1 MLCYVTVSVLGQGSC
16 AYALVGSVSL
26 HYLRGARSRIKG
38 TCEFYLVV
46 AWVVPGGFNVASRWG
61 CVQGVWEQCRCWSL
75 GMGSRVSDGITEVAA
90 QRLCKQLKTVLITL
104 SGETESKKCVCVCAR
119 VCGTVWRVVSGLRGV
134 LIGPLIVW
142 NRTNKCVRFFSW
154 RGCRGAGAWLF
165 SRFSSSQKMH
175 LIWGSR
181 CHLSVFHWGR

>member
-1 MLCYVTVSVLGQGSC
+1 MGGAWWFQCGIKVGLCAGRVGAMPLLVLRHG
-16 AYALVGSVSL
+16 
-26 HYLRGARSRIKG
+26 K
-38 TCEFYLVV
+38 
-46 AWVVPGGFNVASRWG
+46 
-61 CVQGVWEQCRCWSL
+61 QGVKTW
-75 GMGSRVSDGITEVAA
+75 VDGITEVAA
-90 QRLCKQLKTVLITL
+90 QRLQLKTVIITL
-104 SGETESKKCVCVCAR
+104 LGEMESKKCVCVCAR
-119 VCGTVWRVVSGLRGV
+119 VCGTVWCVVSGLRGV

-181 CHLSVFHWGR
+181 CYLSVFHWGR

>member
-1 MLCYVTVSVLGQGSC
+1 MGGAWWFQCGIKVGLCAGRVGAMPLLVLRHG
-16 AYALVGSVSL
+16 
-26 HYLRGARSRIKG
+26 K
-38 TCEFYLVV
+38 
-46 AWVVPGGFNVASRWG
+46 
-61 CVQGVWEQCRCWSL
+61 QGVRC
-75 GMGSRVSDGITEVAA
+75 GQMGL
-90 QRLCKQLKTVLITL
+90 QRLQLKGLCKQLKTVLITL